1 MSGSDQSVSWRR
13 GFQPTARARSTGVDR
28 LRTRLTASS
37 SGLQPYELIVVCPQ
51 QEWTGEV
58 GDTLRAIFTAPIP
71 YLNQTEPLFDVLRV
85 TERGFTG
92 MVADHRNILK
102 VLKDPTLTESS
113 VAVQYDV
120 TSEPQIVMTLMGP
133 SDKSITA
140 FLSANRGNIVLALE
154 NAERDRAIKYAEK
167 FNEKGI
173 HDAILKNF
181 GVEMN
186 VPKGYA
192 LAANEPDFLWARYE
206 YPTASQGFFIYSYP
220 YEGKE
225 SLSPGALLAARNKFA
240 ARIPGPSDGSYMTT
254 SDAFA
259 PDFRM
264 FRMEGRLWCEMRG
277 FWDVHGDF
285 MGGPFVSYTTVDTAT
300 NRVFTLDCYIY
311 SPKNPKRNY
320 MRGVEHLLAHGPQA
334 IHAAMAFGG
343 GRHFDDIGALID
355 AVRTHLPQCATLAVK
370 GSRFM
375 RMERVVEA
383 LSAATGPT
391 AEDAHAA

>member
-1 MSGSDQSVSWRR
+1 MKTIFRIALAAAVVATMAGCKAFRTLTDSRLK
-13 GFQPTARARSTGVDR
+13 TAQGA
-28 LRTRLTASS
+28 
-37 SGLQPYELIVVCPQ
+37 PYELIVVCPQ

-192 LAANEPDFLWARYE
+192 LAAN
-206 YPTASQGFFIYSYP
+206 SQGFFIYSYP

-264 FRMEGRLWCEMRG
+264 FRMEGRLWCELRG

-300 NRVFTLDCYIY
+300 GRVLTIDCYVY
-311 SPKNPKRNY
+311 SPKNHKRNY
-320 MRGVEHLLAHGPQA
+320 VRGVEHLLYLLKFPEQP
-334 IHAAMAFGG
+334 
-343 GRHFDDIGALID
+343 R
-355 AVRTHLPQCATLAVK
+355 Q
-370 GSRFM
+370 
-375 RMERVVEA
+375 
-383 LSAATGPT
+383 
-391 AEDAHAA
+391 

>member
-1 MSGSDQSVSWRR
+1 MKNHLRIALAAAVVATMAGCKAFRTLTDSRLK
-13 GFQPTARARSTGVDR
+13 TAQGA
-28 LRTRLTASS
+28 L
-37 SGLQPYELIVVCPQ
+37 YELIVVCPQ

-120 TSEPQIVMTLMGP
+120 TSEPQIVMNTPAGP

-206 YPTASQGFFIYSYP
+206 YPTASQG
-220 YEGKE
+220 
-225 SLSPGALLAARNKFA
+225 LLHLLLPLRGQGVAFARAARRPQQVRRPHSP
-240 ARIPGPSDGSYMTT
+240 ARRT
-254 SDAFA
+254 
-259 PDFRM
+259 
-264 FRMEGRLWCEMRG
+264 
-277 FWDVHGDF
+277 VH
-285 MGGPFVSYTTVDTAT
+285 T
-300 NRVFTLDCYIY
+300 
-311 SPKNPKRNY
+311 
-320 MRGVEHLLAHGPQA
+320 
-334 IHAAMAFGG
+334 
-343 GRHFDDIGALID
+343 
-355 AVRTHLPQCATLAVK
+355 
-370 GSRFM
+370 
-375 RMERVVEA
+375 
-383 LSAATGPT
+383 
-391 AEDAHAA
+391 

>member
-1 MSGSDQSVSWRR
+1 MKTIFRIALAAAVVATMAGCKAFRTLTDSRLK
-13 GFQPTARARSTGVDR
+13 TAQGA
-28 LRTRLTASS
+28 
-37 SGLQPYELIVVCPQ
+37 PYELIVVCPQ

-264 FRMEGRLWCEMRG
+264 FRM
-277 FWDVHGDF
+277 
-285 MGGPFVSYTTVDTAT
+285 VDIY
-300 NRVFTLDCYIY
+300 VPIY
-311 SPKNPKRNY
+311 SKY
-320 MRGVEHLLAHGPQA
+320 L
-334 IHAAMAFGG
+334 
-343 GRHFDDIGALID
+343 
-355 AVRTHLPQCATLAVK
+355 TLADLRELNALYATPV
-370 GSRFM
+370 M
-375 RMERVVEA
+375 RKAVGATPAIMQEGMSAGAA
-383 LSAATGPT
+383 LGQEIMTELQRELQAGGY
-391 AEDAHAA
+391 E

>member
-1 MSGSDQSVSWRR
+1 MKTIFRIALAAAVVATMAGCKAFRTLTDSRLK
-13 GFQPTARARSTGVDR
+13 TAQGA
-28 LRTRLTASS
+28 
-37 SGLQPYELIVVCPQ
+37 PYELIVVCPQ

-186 VPKGYA
+186 
-192 LAANEPDFLWARYE
+192 E

-320 MRGVEHLLAHGPQA
+320 MRGVEHLLYLVKFPAAEAPQEEQ
-334 IHAAMAFGG
+334 
-343 GRHFDDIGALID
+343 R
-355 AVRTHLPQCATLAVK
+355 Q
-370 GSRFM
+370 
-375 RMERVVEA
+375 
-383 LSAATGPT
+383 
-391 AEDAHAA
+391 